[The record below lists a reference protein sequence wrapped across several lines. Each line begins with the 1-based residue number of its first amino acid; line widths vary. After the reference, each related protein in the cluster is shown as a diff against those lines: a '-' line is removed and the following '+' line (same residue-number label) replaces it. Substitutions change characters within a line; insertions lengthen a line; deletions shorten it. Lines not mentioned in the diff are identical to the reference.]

1 MTGDWGR
8 GEWGPVSVRK
18 EEKVL
23 EMDGG
28 DVLKATELYI
38 LKGLKW
44 YLLGDIQ
51 FTTIEKANKI

>member
-23 EMDGG
+23 GMDGAG
-28 DVLKATELYI
+28 VLTMP
-38 LKGLKW
+38 
-44 YLLGDIQ
+44 Q
-51 FTTIEKANKI
+51 NSTF